1 MDFLKFYGLKEDPFK
16 LSPDPEYFFASEGH
30 NVALNSMEYVVEQ
43 KEGFCVITGEPGTG
57 KTTLINV
64 FIDRWRDKA
73 EIALILTPSFT
84 PDELLQSVLCDLK
97 VACRKRSK
105 ADRLKAFMDFLIKKS
120 EEKRPVIVIVDEAQ
134 NLPGETMEELRLLSN
149 FETEKEKLLQIILI
163 GQPELES
170 RLSTE
175 ALRQLDQRVTVRAR
189 LSPLAGSE
197 VLKYMNSRLIK
208 AGKGFLRLDDNM
220 MRRVYKY
227 SKGIPRLINL
237 LSSRTIMSAY
247 LEGHNV
253 VTSRHVN
260 YAISHLDG
268 AEFRD
273 RTDYSRVFYGAAAIT
288 LIIMAAAVTLSF
300 LAR

>member
-30 NVALNSMEYVVEQ
+30 NVALKSMEYVVEQ

-105 ADRLKAFMDFLIKKS
+105 ADRLKAFMDFLIRKA

-149 FETEKEKLLQIILI
+149 FETEKEKLLQIILSA
-163 GQPELES
+163 S
-170 RLSTE
+170 RSS
-175 ALRQLDQRVTVRAR
+175 R
-189 LSPLAGSE
+189 AGSAR
-197 VLKYMNSRLIK
+197 KPS
-208 AGKGFLRLDDNM
+208 G
-220 MRRVYKY
+220 
-227 SKGIPRLINL
+227 
-237 LSSRTIMSAY
+237 SS
-247 LEGHNV
+247 
-253 VTSRHVN
+253 TS
-260 YAISHLDG
+260 G
-268 AEFRD
+268 
-273 RTDYSRVFYGAAAIT
+273 
-288 LIIMAAAVTLSF
+288 
-300 LAR
+300 